1 MKLKLGSV
9 GLKLMLKKYLNNMR
23 LCLKWT
29 YPCLC
34 YVFVLA
40 LSQNHC
46 WPSFHFSKNHWPFHR
61 WQWWAAKPFIQW
73 QWSSCTKTIEKPSTT
88 MVLWQKPLTIPSCS
102 KFDHRCGLIGVHCW
116 CRLIFPKWFRPKP
129 WFSKFFHLQQSTSSL
144 IQPSIHTFD
153 LGIARKQSSSSF
165 TMCQDQNPV
174 QHIVNS

>member
-1 MKLKLGSV
+1 MVEYLKTMKLKLGSV

-23 LCLKWT
+23 LCLKWI

-46 WPSFHFSKNHWPFHR
+46 WPSFYFSKNHRPFHR
-61 WQWWAAKPFIQW
+61 WQWWVAKPFIQW

-102 KFDHRCGLIGVHCW
+102 KFDHRCGLSPTKRQWQYKIERQWQWLRRDH
-116 CRLIFPKWFRPKP
+116 LENTLKKWAEI
-129 WFSKFFHLQQSTSSL
+129 LSTFEL
-144 IQPSIHTFD
+144 FD
-153 LGIARKQSSSSF
+153 HS
-165 TMCQDQNPV
+165 V
-174 QHIVNS
+174 